1 MKTTIPLDD
10 RKVAEAEEPTDARSE
25 RELVRV
31 YFQEMIDRLKRKGL
45 LPPDSK
51 DFRLGDPE

>member
-1 MKTTIPLDD
+1 MKTTNTLDD

-51 DFRLGDPE
+51 DFRLGDPK